1 MQAVILAAGKGS
13 RLGALTA
20 DRPKCLLEVGGRP
33 LLGHSL
39 DHLEAAGC
47 VDAVVVTGHCG
58 DALREEIGD
67 RHGGVAIRYVD
78 NPHFEAAGSMGSLL
92 AAALAMDSGSF
103 LLLESDLLYHP
114 GFLTAAL
121 DGAGS
126 IMLAA
131 DISGSGDEVFMCRD
145 PDGTLIYL
153 GKNPPEEIRRANVG
167 EFAGI
172 SKIEIGF
179 YRKFRDA
186 AKRLVRDD
194 TRDVHY
200 ENVLF
205 ALARAGRRLKVRP
218 CPGLPWTEVDTP
230 ADLERARTV
239 IWPKIRAAD

>member
-39 DHLEAAGC
+39 DHLEAAGG
-47 VDAVVVTGHCG
+47 VDVIVVTGHCG

-92 AAALAMDSGSF
+92 AAASAMDSGSF

-145 PDGTLIYL
+145 PDGALIYL

-172 SKIEIGF
+172 SKISAALHREFGA
-179 YRKFRDA
+179 A
-186 AKRLVRDD
+186 AKRLIDGAG
-194 TRDVHY
+194 DVHY
-200 ENVLF
+200 EDVLF
-205 ALARAGRRLKVRP
+205 ALARAGQTLKVRP